1 MEIQTKQQILQYIN
15 RSVENVDEQAEA
27 EKAKE
32 KINSILSAESADTK
46 AVEAVKA
53 FIASGDVNSQ
63 KLYAFCLDFVDP
75 TFSPQT
81 VMQGS
86 EEVQFHAYLEQDDLT
101 KLCRFI
107 ERHKRDGSF
116 GEMVYKVMEAHEMI
130 STDVYKSVYMR
141 RQDFSRVTAPD
152 CESISRRMAWQV
164 IIGLQ
169 CNMDEADAL
178 LFSAGYVRRNSPL
191 DLTMQYFIQHKNYDI
206 VAIDAVLED
215 LGQKTY
221 TY

>member
-32 KINSILSAESADTK
+32 KLNSILSAESADTE
-46 AVEAVKA
+46 AVETVKSFMA
-53 FIASGDVNSQ
+53 ANSFNSQ

-75 TFSPQT
+75 TFRPQT
-81 VMQGS
+81 VVQGS
-86 EEVQFHAYLEQDDLT
+86 EEVQTHAYLEQDDLT
-101 KLCRFI
+101 KLCHFI
-107 ERHKRDGSF
+107 ERHKRDGYF
-116 GEMVYKVMEAHEMI
+116 GEIVYKIMDAHGMD

-152 CESISRRMAWQV
+152 CKNISRRMAWQV
-164 IIGLQ
+164 IIGLR
-169 CNMDEADAL
+169 CNMEEADAL

-221 TY
+221 SY

>member
-1 MEIQTKQQILQYIN
+1 MQIQNKQEILKYIN

-32 KINSILSAESADTK
+32 KLNYILSAESADK
-46 AVEAVKA
+46 EAVEAVKA

-63 KLYAFCLDFVDP
+63 KLYAFCLNFVDP

-81 VMQGS
+81 VVQGG
-86 EEVQFHAYLEQDDLT
+86 EEIQTHEYLKQDDLT

-116 GEMVYKVMEAHEMI
+116 GEMVYKVMDAHGMV

-152 CESISRRMAWQV
+152 CKNISRRMAWQV

>member
-1 MEIQTKQQILQYIN
+1 M
-15 RSVENVDEQAEA
+15 
-27 EKAKE
+27 
-32 KINSILSAESADTK
+32 
-46 AVEAVKA
+46 
-53 FIASGDVNSQ
+53 
-63 KLYAFCLDFVDP
+63 
-75 TFSPQT
+75 
-81 VMQGS
+81 
-86 EEVQFHAYLEQDDLT
+86 
-101 KLCRFI
+101 
-107 ERHKRDGSF
+107 
-116 GEMVYKVMEAHEMI
+116 YKVMDAHGMV

-152 CESISRRMAWQV
+152 CKSISRRMAWQV